1 MISRDIFQLKI
12 CTYIPFHFSTLRCNV
27 QANHFDKNCFT
38 KKLCFTEK
46 NSDFRGEN
54 QYILLINL
62 TKFSQD
68 RYVHRENYAREI
80 LVDHLRQLRSHRN
93 TSTAIAL
100 RNDRPPAYDEVVN
113 KPSTSSASEETE
125 VDSAAAGN
133 SEEPPSYSEAT
144 NSEEVTIINC
154 NYVDPDL
161 DDNVQADL
169 VQDISNAQETEV
181 VTIETRGMIH
191 NGPNSQ

>member
-1 MISRDIFQLKI
+1 M
-12 CTYIPFHFSTLRCNV
+12 TNFSTLPI
-27 QANHFDKNCFT
+27 QF
-38 KKLCFTEK
+38 L
-46 NSDFRGEN
+46 
-54 QYILLINL
+54 
-62 TKFSQD
+62 QD

-113 KPSTSSASEETE
+113 KPSTSSEETE
-125 VDSAAAGN
+125 VDSASAGN
-133 SEEPPSYSEAT
+133 NEEPPSYSEAT

>member
-1 MISRDIFQLKI
+1 MKI
-12 CTYIPFHFSTLRCNV
+12 DFTRYFSTENTIPFFHLRCNV
-27 QANHFDKNCFT
+27 QASHFNKHCFT

-54 QYILLINL
+54 RYILLINL

-113 KPSTSSASEETE
+113 KPSTSSGSEETE
-125 VDSAAAGN
+125 VDSADAGN

>member
-1 MISRDIFQLKI
+1 M
-12 CTYIPFHFSTLRCNV
+12 
-27 QANHFDKNCFT
+27 
-38 KKLCFTEK
+38 
-46 NSDFRGEN
+46 
-54 QYILLINL
+54 
-62 TKFSQD
+62 
-68 RYVHRENYAREI
+68 
-80 LVDHLRQLRSHRN
+80 
-93 TSTAIAL
+93 
-100 RNDRPPAYDEVVN
+100 
-113 KPSTSSASEETE
+113 
-125 VDSAAAGN
+125 DSADAGN